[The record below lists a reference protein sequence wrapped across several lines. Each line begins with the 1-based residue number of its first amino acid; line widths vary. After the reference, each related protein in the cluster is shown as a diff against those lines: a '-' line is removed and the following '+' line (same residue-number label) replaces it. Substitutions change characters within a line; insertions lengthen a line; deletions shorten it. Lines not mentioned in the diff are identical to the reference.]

1 MAVLLLGVA
10 GAAAQTG
17 QSPASPSPGSASPG
31 SASPG
36 SASPGSAPQAGSPST
51 AQAPA
56 QPAGP
61 AGSQINI
68 AEITARAD
76 AEVGGSI
83 QTTIAG
89 WEREFDRLESELK
102 KPRLRYSELNG
113 LRDELQRVRAGME
126 DFWNRLEPPLS
137 ALKARVDLLGPA
149 PAAGQPPEPE
159 HVARNRA
166 ELNYHFGLLSAG
178 EAAINSAN
186 LRVDQII
193 NTIQDIRRRNFTSN
207 LFQPVPGI
215 YSQQTWERLPDYV
228 PLATS
233 RVRDLMT
240 DWWDGVRDRN
250 EVLLIAFEAVLLWLV
265 LTVAAWHGGRRLRR
279 WRDDGEP
286 PFWRRASS
294 AAGVILLRILPV
306 VVPVMFLYLMIAD
319 AQDLPKRVDRIFYSA
334 VRSIII
340 IFAVYALVTTVFAPR
355 ASQWRLIPASDR
367 AAARICGL
375 VLGLVI
381 VYGASTLIYTL
392 TRVVQAPFAL
402 TVAVALPSS
411 LLLAGLVVAILLT
424 PLNGQQRDGMPSLR
438 WLTALRIPIWVMV
451 AAIVV
456 SALAGYLA
464 LSRFLAQQLVVTG
477 SILAFVYLVL
487 LWVDGLVQGLGDDS
501 AATGGWLK
509 ERAGLEQQ
517 RREQLV
523 LPIGLFLKF
532 AVLVLS
538 VPVILLQWGYT
549 WPDIYDW
556 YEQLFFGFRI
566 GNTQVSFAVLLA
578 SVIVFGLAYA
588 AARLF
593 QGWLDARVLKP
604 AGISGGV
611 RDSIR
616 IGVGYVGVVVA
627 TLAAFSYAGFNLSN
641 LAIVAGAL
649 SVGIGFGLQSVVNN
663 FVSGLILLAER
674 PIKVGDLV
682 VVGGEEGYV
691 RKISV
696 RSTEIETF
704 DRARVLIP
712 NSYFITEKVKNW
724 TLRDN
729 NRRIVIPVGVA
740 YGSDPRQ
747 AKAILLKIA
756 QDNPNVMATPAPS
769 VDLDEFGADSLNFK
783 LCAFVYDLSKA
794 GSTSTDLRIAILDA
808 FNEAGIA
815 IPFRQTDVTLQNMD
829 WLREAVTEY
838 VSGSHDGTGS
848 GNGKPAARQL
858 PSHNESLPSSA
869 HRDRRTVPG

>member
-1 MAVLLLGVA
+1 MIDRLRGIARVLVAVLLLGVA

-17 QSPASPSPGSASPG
+17 QPPASPSPGSASPG
-31 SASPG
+31 SAN
-36 SASPGSAPQAGSPST
+36 PGSAPQAGSPST

-61 AGSQINI
+61 QINI

-126 DFWNRLEPPLS
+126 DFWNRLEPPLG

-233 RVRDLMT
+233 RVRDLMA

-319 AQDLPKRVDRIFYSA
+319 AQDLPKRVDRIFYA
-334 VRSIII
+334 AARSIII
-340 IFAVYALVTTVFAPR
+340 IFALNALVITVFAPR

-375 VLGLVI
+375 VLGLAI
-381 VYGASTLIYTL
+381 VYGATTLIYVL

-402 TVAVALPSS
+402 TVAVALPAS

-424 PLNGQQRDGMPSLR
+424 PLDGQQREGMPSLR
-438 WLTALRIPIWVMV
+438 WLTALRIPIWLTV

-464 LSRFLAQQLVVTG
+464 LSRFLAQQLIVTG
-477 SILAFVYLVL
+477 SILAFVYL
-487 LWVDGLVQGLGDDS
+487 
-501 AATGGWLK
+501 AAAVGGWP
-509 ERAGLEQQ
+509 RAGPGRRQ
-517 RREQLV
+517 RCNG
-523 LPIGLFLKF
+523 P
-532 AVLVLS
+532 
-538 VPVILLQWGYT
+538 
-549 WPDIYDW
+549 
-556 YEQLFFGFRI
+556 
-566 GNTQVSFAVLLA
+566 LA
-578 SVIVFGLAYA
+578 QGKGRSGA
-588 AARLF
+588 AA
-593 QGWLDARVLKP
+593 A
-604 AGISGGV
+604 
-611 RDSIR
+611 
-616 IGVGYVGVVVA
+616 
-627 TLAAFSYAGFNLSN
+627 
-641 LAIVAGAL
+641 
-649 SVGIGFGLQSVVNN
+649 
-663 FVSGLILLAER
+663 
-674 PIKVGDLV
+674 
-682 VVGGEEGYV
+682 
-691 RKISV
+691 
-696 RSTEIETF
+696 
-704 DRARVLIP
+704 
-712 NSYFITEKVKNW
+712 
-724 TLRDN
+724 
-729 NRRIVIPVGVA
+729 
-740 YGSDPRQ
+740 
-747 AKAILLKIA
+747 
-756 QDNPNVMATPAPS
+756 
-769 VDLDEFGADSLNFK
+769 
-783 LCAFVYDLSKA
+783 
-794 GSTSTDLRIAILDA
+794 
-808 FNEAGIA
+808 
-815 IPFRQTDVTLQNMD
+815 
-829 WLREAVTEY
+829 
-838 VSGSHDGTGS
+838 
-848 GNGKPAARQL
+848 
-858 PSHNESLPSSA
+858 
-869 HRDRRTVPG
+869 